1 VNFYTAPSQ
10 SRYYFGMTSKKKS
23 ASYSP
28 SEILK
33 AQREFASVVKSGF
46 NPYKENQIQMLVK
59 NNKPADA
66 TEVLAHK
73 LFNGFTKLHYL
84 FLFSLNS
91 DEDATVFAQYSSV
104 YTSLSTEFSLVERAC
119 KKSSVDFEA
128 ICSLVMQWTPPYVF
142 NGREKEGLY
151 PWEEGLS
158 ELALELRRKYAKDL
172 KDKEHLNV
180 MREHFNQYGIKY

>member
-1 VNFYTAPSQ
+1 MAT
-10 SRYYFGMTSKKKS
+10 KKMS
-23 ASYSP
+23 ASHTP
-28 SEILK
+28 GEILK
-33 AQREFASVVKSGF
+33 AQREFARFVKSGF
-46 NPYKENQIQMLVK
+46 NPYKEAQIQMLIR

-91 DEDATVFAQYSSV
+91 DDDATVFSQYSSAF
-104 YTSLSTEFSLVERAC
+104 TTLSTEFLLVERSC
-119 KKSSVDFEA
+119 KKTNVNFID

-142 NGREKEGLY
+142 NGRGKEGLY

-158 ELALELRRKYAKDL
+158 ELALELRRRYANEL
-172 KDKEHLNV
+172 TDKEHIRV
-180 MREHFNQYGIKY
+180 MKEHFDQYGIKY